1 MFTNYTPYSNQL
13 NIEKIN
19 NQISELEKMKSQM
32 QQPQQPTNLTQN
44 FQLSPSRESMKYANS
59 LDEVQKEIVYIDTP
73 FFSRDMSVVWV
84 KNAKGDIKTYE
95 LNEIIPRDERDLR
108 IEYLEAQI
116 KELKEGMIKDGRFT
130 NANKSNNS
138 ASKNEKSS
146 SIPTSTKSNEKS
158 K

>member
-13 NIEKIN
+13 NIDKIN
-19 NQISELEKMKSQM
+19 NQIAELEKMKSQM

-44 FQLSPSRESMKYANS
+44 FQLTPSRESMKYASS
-59 LDEVQKEIVYIDTP
+59 LDEVQKDIVYIDTP

-95 LNEIIPRDERDLR
+95 LNEIIPRDEKDLR

-130 NANKSNNS
+130 NTNKSNNS
-138 ASKNEKSS
+138 TSKNEKSS
-146 SIPTSTKSNEKS
+146 SISTSAKSNEKS

>member
-1 MFTNYTPYSNQL
+1 MFTNFTPYSNQL
-13 NIEKIN
+13 NIDKIN
-19 NQISELEKMKSQM
+19 NQIAELEKMKSQM
-32 QQPQQPTNLTQN
+32 QQPQQPTSLTQN
-44 FQLSPSRESMKYANS
+44 FQLTPSRESMKYASS
-59 LDEVQKEIVYIDTP
+59 LDEVQKDIVYIDTP

-95 LNEIIPRDERDLR
+95 LNEIIPRDEKDLR

-130 NANKSNNS
+130 NTNKSNNS
-138 ASKNEKSS
+138 TSKNEKSS
-146 SIPTSTKSNEKS
+146 SISTSTKSNEKS